1 MDDNLVSVSF
11 QSIAEVCNCTSEMVQ
26 IFFQLM
32 KDEIIEL
39 VMGRKQS
46 ILLSFYIGKLS
57 VNSQGVVHFQSN
69 TVGDVLKH

>member
-1 MDDNLVSVSF
+1 
-11 QSIAEVCNCTSEMVQ
+11 MVQ

-46 ILLSFYIGKLS
+46 IVLSFYIGKLS